1 MQSHQFDLR
10 IHRDTHFLHQL
21 FMWPDVADHFVLK
34 HLPHCLFDLLEE
46 DLGNPTTERVDRV
59 QELGLDGV
67 EERLEHVVLKGKLQ
81 RRRHQPMS
89 VSNPKFCAFVRFF
102 FLFDLEHITG

>member
-1 MQSHQFDLR
+1 
-10 IHRDTHFLHQL
+10 
-21 FMWPDVADHFVLK
+21 MWPDVADHFVLK

-46 DLGNPTTERVDRV
+46 DLGNPTTERVDRL

-81 RRRHQPMS
+81 RRRHRPMS
-89 VSNPKFCAFVRFF
+89 VPNPKFCAFAQVF
-102 FLFDLEHITG
+102 FLFDLEHIIG

>member
-1 MQSHQFDLR
+1 MQSRQFHLR
-10 IHRDTHFLHQL
+10 IHRETHFLHQL

-46 DLGNPTTERVDRV
+46 DLGNPTTERVDRL

-81 RRRHQPMS
+81 RRRGDIGPCQFQTQS
-89 VSNPKFCAFVRFF
+89 FVRLRGFF
-102 FLFDLEHITG
+102 FV